1 MTILAAFQ
9 VLFNLLRSQGSLL
22 EDEMASNFVWKI
34 YSIVI
39 YIKVNKTHCIGR
51 VVRSPSLNCLAYLG
65 QNSTHKTFL
74 VHLQLP
80 LWNQLDSVKWAG
92 CSPVCSYP
100 LQSNTL
106 KGPGFHSALPQ
117 PPCSCWIRLT
127 LPNFSVL
134 TKATSTRKPNKKSL
148 LKPLVFQRQPCYWVD
163 FFCGRS
169 LSLSDL

>member
-9 VLFNLLRSQGSLL
+9 VFFNLLRSQGSLL

-39 YIKVNKTHCIGR
+39 YIKANKTHCICR
-51 VVRSPSLNCLAYLG
+51 VVHSPSLNNCLAYLD

-80 LWNQLDSVKWAG
+80 LWNQLDSVKLAG

-100 LQSNTL
+100 LQSNTV

-134 TKATSTRKPNKKSL
+134 TKATSTRKPNKKTFSN
-148 LKPLVFQRQPCYWVD
+148 PLSFRDSPVIEWIFSAV
-163 FFCGRS
+163 GA
-169 LSLSDL
+169 